1 MYSQEIT
8 RKNRTAFVIAID
20 QSGSMQDETTL
31 YSRLMTKA
39 QAVAILANALIDELV
54 LRAKHCNTVRNYY
67 DVAILGYS
75 NDQVYS
81 LLDYEGFVPI
91 TLLAE
96 KTPPVREVE
105 IISTGIDGKTIR
117 IQEDYTEWIKARS
130 EGNTPMYEMLTL
142 VNEMIEQWCAEPQNH
157 NSFPPIV
164 FNITDG
170 QASDCS
176 PTTLKRAAQRL
187 RSTSTN
193 DGNTLLVNIHL
204 SDNAN
209 EDTSRLL
216 FPTQEEIPSDSEIAQ
231 LMADISSRFPAEFE
245 SVISRIRGAGA
256 NPPYIAMGYNT
267 SVADAFSL
275 LHIGSYS
282 LSRIK

>member
-1 MYSQEIT
+1 MH
-8 RKNRTAFVIAID
+8 RTAFIVAID

-54 LRAKHCNTVRNYY
+54 LRAKHGNTVRNYY
-67 DVAILGYS
+67 DVAILGYA

-91 TLLAE
+91 NLLAE

-105 IISTGIDGKTIR
+105 IISTGIDGKTMR
-117 IQEDYTEWIKARS
+117 IQEDYTEWIRPKS

-142 VNEMIEQWCAEPQNH
+142 ANEMIEQWCAEPQNAD
-157 NSFPPIV
+157 SFPPIV

-176 PTTLKRAAQRL
+176 PTILKRAAQRL
-187 RSTSTN
+187 RSTATN
-193 DGNTLLVNIHL
+193 DGNTLLINIHL
-204 SDNAN
+204 SENAN
-209 EDTSRLL
+209 KDASRLL
-216 FPTQEEIPSDSEIAQ
+216 FPTQDEIPSDSETAQ
-231 LMADISSRFPAEFE
+231 LMADISSRFPTEFE
-245 SVISRIRGAGA
+245 PIVARIRGTSA

-282 LSRIK
+282 LSRIR